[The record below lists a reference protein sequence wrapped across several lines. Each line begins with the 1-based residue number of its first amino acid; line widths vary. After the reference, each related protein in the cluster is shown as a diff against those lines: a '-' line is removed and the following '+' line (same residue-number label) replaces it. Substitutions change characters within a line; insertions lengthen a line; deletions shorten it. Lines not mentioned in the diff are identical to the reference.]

1 VDLTSN
7 SLGAEGGVVLRDSLE
22 ENMTVTSL
30 DVRVNKIS
38 ADVVSAIKETLLRNE
53 ESVKGKKEREKEKEK
68 GGKGGNKTN
77 VKAERK

>member
-1 VDLTSN
+1 M
-7 SLGAEGGVVLRDSLE
+7 LRDSLE

-68 GGKGGNKTN
+68 GGRVATRQTSRRRGSRG
-77 VKAERK
+77 AHQRCHSPRGW